1 MILGLI
7 RVGFLCGGFAC
18 HSGTFGGPKK
28 LRGQWREALFSIALL
43 KIHSPVISRYST
55 YIY

>member
-55 YIY
+55 DIY